1 MSTRRRSKKER
12 GILWCLFLV
21 YVAVMV
27 YFLFFA
33 EMFGRGDPG
42 INGHNFVPF
51 HEIGRYLRYR
61 RRIGVYLTALNL
73 GGNIVAFVPFGLFL
87 PMLMRRNSGWGV
99 VLAGFLTSCLVEI
112 IQLVSGLGTCDV
124 DDIILNTLGV
134 VVGLICYKIAHAIRA
149 GIERARR

>member
-33 EMFGRGDPG
+33 ESFGRGDPG
-42 INGHNFVPF
+42 INGQNLIPF
-51 HEIGRYLRYR
+51 HEIGRYLRYWR
-61 RRIGVYLTALNL
+61 KIGIWLVILNL
-73 GGNIVAFVPFGLFL
+73 AGNIAAFVPFGFIL
-87 PMLMRRNSGWGV
+87 PMLMQRKTRGGRV
-99 VLAGFLTSCLVEI
+99 ILAGFFTSCLVEF
-112 IQLVSGLGTCDV
+112 IQLVTDLGTCDV

-134 VVGLICYKIAHAIRA
+134 IVGLICYEIAHGIRSWV
-149 GIERARR
+149 ER